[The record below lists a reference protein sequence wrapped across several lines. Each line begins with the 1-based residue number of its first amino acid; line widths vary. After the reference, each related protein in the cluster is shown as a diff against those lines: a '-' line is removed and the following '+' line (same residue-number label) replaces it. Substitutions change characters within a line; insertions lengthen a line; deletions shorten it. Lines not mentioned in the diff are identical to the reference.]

1 MLRSVDV
8 PARQPTCPAFGGEG
22 LRQLMVTTAR
32 QQMSREALRHQPHSG
47 SLFML
52 ESLDVAGIA
61 DTLFNDE

>member
-1 MLRSVDV
+1 MLRSVAV

-32 QQMSREALRHQPHSG
+32 QQMSREELQHYPQSG

-52 ESLDVAGIA
+52 ESLDVVGVA